1 MLICLKLGVCH
12 YDSECDPVIQLEA
25 TKTDG
30 EKVTLTQHSEMGAA
44 VTHSCIYLY
53 KELKRL

>member
-12 YDSECDPVIQLEA
+12 CDSECDPVIQLEA

-30 EKVTLTQHSEMGAA
+30 EKVTLTQHSEMGTA
-44 VTHSCIYLY
+44 VTHSYIYSY
-53 KELKRL
+53 KELKPL